1 MKINYII
8 IAGSS
13 GGHILPAISLIN
25 NLSNTKKK
33 IVFITNAEG
42 LKFIPLINNQD
53 CIVKVFEQSNKIKII
68 FSQFT
73 NCSHYFMNNKNVKVI
88 GFGGFLSV
96 MPIFLG
102 RLFNFILKH
111 NLIYIHEQN
120 IIYGLANKINYFFTN
135 YSFISFPRTKLKK
148 KEIYVGNYFKKNIKS
163 NYSQKSGKIKILLI
177 GGSAGSLDLNNKL
190 LDYIKEIPQE
200 DRINF
205 EFKIQIPSSYESIK
219 DKYKKLSSNV
229 YFFSFINDIKFDDY
243 DLIFSRCGSGSMF
256 EILYFTNNVYFLP
269 HLYSRD
275 MHQKYNKEFFIRKLN
290 IKDEIPY
297 YKNLK
302 NNSDFYFN
310 KIINPFSIHK
320 IFSFISK

>member
-25 NLSNTKKK
+25 HLSNTKKK

-42 LKFIPLINNQD
+42 LQYITLIKNED
-53 CIVKVFEQSNKIKII
+53 CTVKVFKQSMKIKII
-68 FSQFT
+68 FSQFV
-73 NCSHYFMNNKNVKVI
+73 NCFHYFINNTNVRVI

-96 MPIFLG
+96 IPIFLG
-102 RLFNFILKH
+102 RLFNFILKN

-120 IIYGLANKINYFFTN
+120 IIYGLANKINYFFSN
-135 YSFISFPRTKLKK
+135 YSFISFPKTKLKK
-148 KEIYVGNYFKKNIKS
+148 KEIYVGNYFKINIKS
-163 NYSQKSGKIKILLI
+163 DYVQQSKKIKILLI
-177 GGSAGSLDLNNKL
+177 GGSAGSLELNNKL
-190 LDYIKEIPQE
+190 LDYIKDIPQE
-200 DRINF
+200 DRNNF
-205 EFKIQIPSSYESIK
+205 EFKIQIPSSYQSIK

-229 YFFSFINDIKFDDY
+229 FFFSFINDIRFNDY

-256 EILYFTNNVYFLP
+256 EILYFTNNVFFLP

-290 IKDEIPY
+290 IKDEIPN

-302 NNSDFYFN
+302 NNSVFYFN

>member
-42 LKFIPLINNQD
+42 LNFIPLINNQD

-73 NCSHYFMNNKNVKVI
+73 NCFHYFIKNKNVKVI

-120 IIYGLANKINYFFTN
+120 NMVCIVATEVYIDVHDIMVCIDAYICIYIESFPFTN
-135 YSFISFPRTKLKK
+135 SETAHDVIAC
-148 KEIYVGNYFKKNIKS
+148 IY
-163 NYSQKSGKIKILLI
+163 IL
-177 GGSAGSLDLNNKL
+177 
-190 LDYIKEIPQE
+190 
-200 DRINF
+200 
-205 EFKIQIPSSYESIK
+205 
-219 DKYKKLSSNV
+219 V
-229 YFFSFINDIKFDDY
+229 
-243 DLIFSRCGSGSMF
+243 
-256 EILYFTNNVYFLP
+256 
-269 HLYSRD
+269 
-275 MHQKYNKEFFIRKLN
+275 
-290 IKDEIPY
+290 
-297 YKNLK
+297 
-302 NNSDFYFN
+302 
-310 KIINPFSIHK
+310 
-320 IFSFISK
+320 

>member
-1 MKINYII
+1 
-8 IAGSS
+8 
-13 GGHILPAISLIN
+13 
-25 NLSNTKKK
+25 
-33 IVFITNAEG
+33 
-42 LKFIPLINNQD
+42 
-53 CIVKVFEQSNKIKII
+53 
-68 FSQFT
+68 
-73 NCSHYFMNNKNVKVI
+73 
-88 GFGGFLSV
+88 

-135 YSFISFPRTKLKK
+135 YSFISFPRAKLKK

-163 NYSQKSGKIKILLI
+163 NYAQQSGKIKILLI

-190 LDYIKEIPQE
+190 LDYIKEIPLE

-229 YFFSFINDIKFDDY
+229 YFFSFINDIKFNDY

-269 HLYSRD
+269 HLHSRD

-302 NNSDFYFN
+302 SNSDFYFN